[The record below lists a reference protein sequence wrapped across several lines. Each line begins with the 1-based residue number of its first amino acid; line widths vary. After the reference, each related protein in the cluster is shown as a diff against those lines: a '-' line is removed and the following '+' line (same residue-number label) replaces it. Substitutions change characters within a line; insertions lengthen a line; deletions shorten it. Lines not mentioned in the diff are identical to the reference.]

1 MMDQFQTAEYTERV
15 MVTVEIIRN
24 ALAETEFDVGTNALM
39 TVLAQCGKQS
49 TLTTEEFLTAT
60 VVQIKHL
67 MDNMTVIEHPI
78 Q

>member
-1 MMDQFQTAEYTERV
+1 MNQFHNAEYTEKV
-15 MVTVEIIRN
+15 MAAAKIVRD
-24 ALAETEFDVGTNALM
+24 ALGETEFDMGTNALM

-60 VVQIKHL
+60 VVQMKHL